1 MDRAIENFVSPSQ
14 NSSLVK
20 SFWAG
25 MLLRELRMD
34 GNHGSD
40 HKHESSQDPL
50 PTILT
55 PHLCMKKTPTSTLVS
70 DAVQALT
77 MTETSL
83 SPSVHQLVTMPVP
96 LEELQ
101 RLGQAD
107 QDDGVLDSNAMLN
120 LSIISH
126 YLLGGND
133 RALIVFILFIFYKSF
148 PCVGLSDE
156 SPRGP
161 RALFAPDIA
170 AGAYKCKVLAHC
182 VYRKICADEKLIDQ
196 LKDVSN
202 FLWTSQP
209 QVSNKK
215 SKKSKIKIYNTV

>member
-14 NSSLVK
+14 NSLLVK

-34 GNHGSD
+34 GSD

-50 PTILT
+50 PTTLT
-55 PHLCMKKTPTSTLVS
+55 PHLCMEKIPTSTLVS

-77 MTETSL
+77 ITETSL

-101 RLGQAD
+101 RFGQED
-107 QDDGVLDSNAMLN
+107 QYDGVLDSNAMLN
-120 LSIISH
+120 LSVISH

-133 RALIVFILFIFYKSF
+133 RALIVFIFI
-148 PCVGLSDE
+148 L
-156 SPRGP
+156 
-161 RALFAPDIA
+161 L
-170 AGAYKCKVLAHC
+170 
-182 VYRKICADEKLIDQ
+182 
-196 LKDVSN
+196 
-202 FLWTSQP
+202 
-209 QVSNKK
+209 
-215 SKKSKIKIYNTV
+215 